1 MSTMAVQSCTR
12 DAASAESSLNF
23 RRWFRATV
31 RGLAVGYLLQI
42 VMLALLSPPHTE
54 DFLTPAQRVAEA
66 ILGSLTF
73 YPQLTVLNVALYTAV
88 ILLLKIRFR
97 TKHALPGVR
106 SAFWVGVLPGLP
118 LLPVSPPEFA
128 LAFALPGIAAAI
140 VVRFFGIP
148 RVPDARSSAEVR

>member
-66 ILGSLTF
+66 ILASLTF

-118 LLPVSPPEFA
+118 LLLLSPPVFA
-128 LAFALPGIAAAI
+128 LAFALPGIAAAL
-140 VVRFFGIP
+140 VVRFFGTP
-148 RVPDARSSAEVR
+148 RVPVFRSSAEVR